1 MAVLE
6 IRRFGDPV
14 LRQNCKKI
22 TVIDAEIQR
31 LIDDMIETMRAHRGV
46 GLAAPQVGV
55 PIRLTVIELR
65 DGSEP
70 YVLINPEILKRKGKR
85 VVTEGCLS
93 LPGWFGDVQRSE
105 SIVFRA
111 RDRRGREYKLSAT
124 DLLAQA
130 VEHEVDHLN
139 GILFTDPGRLV
150 SPETLHKVPLRE
162 DEGEA
167 PTEQPA
173 AAVPAV

>member
-14 LRQNCKKI
+14 LRQVCKKI
-22 TVIDAEIQR
+22 PVIDETIQT
-31 LIDDMIETMRAHRGV
+31 LIDDMIETMRANHGV

-70 YVLINPEILKRKGKR
+70 YVLINPEILKRRGR
-85 VVTEGCLS
+85 RIVTEGCLS

-111 RDRRGREYKLSAT
+111 RDRRGREYKMSAT

-150 SPETLHKVPLRE
+150 STDTLHKASAR
-162 DEGEA
+162 GETA
-167 PTEQPA
+167 EEAEEPE
-173 AAVPAV
+173 AVATPVV

>member
-14 LRQNCKKI
+14 LRQVCKKI
-22 TVIDAEIQR
+22 GVIDESIQQ
-31 LIDDMIETMRAHRGV
+31 LIDDMIETMRANHGV

-55 PIRLTVIELR
+55 PVRLTVIELR

-70 YVLINPEILKRKGKR
+70 YVLINPEILKRRGKR
-85 VVTEGCLS
+85 IVTEGCLS
-93 LPGWFGDVQRSE
+93 LPGWFGEVVRSE

-111 RDRRGREYKLSAT
+111 RDRRGRDYKMSAT

-150 SPETLHKVPLRE
+150 STDTLHKVPIRT
-162 DEGEA
+162 EA
-167 PTEQPA
+167 PDEVGELEATP
-173 AAVPAV
+173 VV

>member
-6 IRRFGDPV
+6 IRRFGDPI
-14 LRQNCKKI
+14 LRQVCKKI
-22 TVIDAEIQR
+22 TVIDEPIQR
-31 LIDDMIETMRAHRGV
+31 LIDDMIETMRVNRGV

-65 DGSEP
+65 DGREP
-70 YVLINPEILKRKGKR
+70 YVLINPEIVKRRGKR
-85 VVTEGCLS
+85 IVTEGCLS
-93 LPGWFGDVQRSE
+93 LPGWFGDVVRSE

-111 RDRRGREYKLSAT
+111 RDRHGREYKMSAT

-150 SPETLHKVPLRE
+150 STDTLHKVPLRDDAPE
-162 DEGEA
+162 EA
-167 PTEQPA
+167 EEPEATP
-173 AAVPAV
+173 VV

>member
-1 MAVLE
+1 MALRE

-14 LRQNCKKI
+14 LRQTCKKI
-22 TVIDAEIQR
+22 PVIDETIQT
-31 LIDDMIETMRAHRGV
+31 LIDDMIETMRANHGV

-55 PIRLTVIELR
+55 PLRLTVIELR
-65 DGSEP
+65 DGNEP
-70 YVLINPEILKRKGKR
+70 YVLINPEILKRRGKR

-93 LPGWFGDVQRSE
+93 LPGWFGDVTRSE

-111 RDRRGREYKLSAT
+111 RDRRGREYKLNAT
-124 DLLAQA
+124 ELLAQA

-150 SPETLHKVPLRE
+150 STDTLHKVPAHGESPE
-162 DEGEA
+162 DAEE
-167 PTEQPA
+167 PEPD
-173 AAVPAV
+173 AVPVV

>member
-14 LRQNCKKI
+14 LRQVCKKI
-22 TVIDAEIQR
+22 AVIDESVQQ
-31 LIDDMIETMRAHRGV
+31 LIDDMIETMRANRGV

-55 PIRLTVIELR
+55 PVRLTVIELR

-70 YVLINPEILKRKGKR
+70 YVLINPEILKRRGKR

-93 LPGWFGDVQRSE
+93 LPGWFGEVVRSE

-111 RDRRGREYKLSAT
+111 RDRRGRDYKMSAT

-150 SPETLHKVPLRE
+150 STDTLHKVPTRN
-162 DEGEA
+162 EA
-167 PTEQPA
+167 PDDVAELEAT
-173 AAVPAV
+173 PAV

>member
-1 MAVLE
+1 MAILE

-14 LRQNCKKI
+14 LRQTCKKI
-22 TVIDAEIQR
+22 PVIDESIQQ
-31 LIDDMIETMRAHRGV
+31 LIDDMIETMRANHGV

-65 DGSEP
+65 DGTEP
-70 YVLINPEILKRKGKR
+70 YVLINPEILKRRGKR
-85 VVTEGCLS
+85 IVTEGCLS
-93 LPGWFGDVQRSE
+93 LPGWFGDVVRSE

-111 RDRRGREYKLSAT
+111 RDRRGREYKMSAT

-150 SPETLHKVPLRE
+150 SPDTLHKAPAR
-162 DEGEA
+162 GELPVEA
-167 PTEQPA
+167 EEPEATPVA
-173 AAVPAV
+173 